1 MAYRHS
7 ARKREKYNTDTQ
19 YYKGIPLRLI
29 VYTEQHFSRLK
40 AKRFLIGTSN
50 QNVWIPNSCL
60 ADDGSILPNKN
71 LDFVFRNAA
80 RKLELAGVAN
90 PYATKS

>member
-1 MAYRHS
+1 MASRQS
-7 ARKREKYNTDTQ
+7 ARKREKYHTDTQ

-40 AKRFLIGTSN
+40 AKRFLIGNSN
-50 QNVWIPNSCL
+50 QNVWIPNSYL
-60 ADDGSILPNKN
+60 TDDGSILPNKN

-90 PYATKS
+90 PYTTKS